1 MNPIV
6 SISLPAC
13 RRHTVVH
20 RIARTYWPWLRP
32 PIGSG
37 VAKARA
43 ESEGGCSDCLTV
55 TMSDSSASTQVS
67 ESVRIERDGDV
78 ALVIVNNP
86 PVNALSWHV
95 RQGLFDGITQATESG
110 ASAIV
115 VICDGRT
122 FIAGADIS
130 EFGGNVP
137 KAAGLQ
143 EVQAAME
150 DAPVPVIAAI
160 HGTALG
166 GGLEVA
172 LCADYRV
179 AVASA
184 KFGLP
189 EVNLGLL
196 PGAGG
201 TQRLPRLV
209 GVPKALE
216 MMTTGR
222 HVSSGEAK
230 EGGLVDDVVDSDDL
244 DDLRTAAV
252 AFANRAVAEN
262 MPRTRVR
269 DRNELVEQH
278 KGDDEV
284 FANFRKGIA
293 RKTRGF
299 LAPEYNIQCI
309 EAAANLP
316 FDDGLKVEGK
326 LFMELM
332 TGPQSA
338 AQRYYFFAERAANK
352 IPDIAKDTP
361 LIDVQHVGILG
372 AGTMGGGIA
381 MNFVNVGIPVT
392 IVERDQESLDRGLGV
407 VRKNYER
414 SRSTTAE
421 QVEERMALITGSTS
435 KQDFVECDMVIEAVF
450 EDMELKQS
458 IFKELDEICK
468 PGALLA
474 SNTSALDV
482 NEIAAVTSRPESV
495 IGMHFFSPANVMKLL
510 ENVRGDKSSDSV
522 VATTMAIGKKIN
534 KVSVMVGV
542 CPGFVGNRMLFMR
555 GAEAERMLMEGATP
569 AQIDNV
575 LYEFGFPMG
584 PFSMSDLAGLDI
596 GWKEETSS
604 SSTIREILCENGRRG
619 QKNGRGYYTYDPDT
633 RAATPDPEV
642 EQLIKDFAIS
652 KGHEQR
658 EVTDQEI
665 LERLLYPMVNEGAK
679 ILEEKIAI
687 RGSDIDVVWVNG
699 YGWPVYRGGPM
710 HWADGVGLAEIV
722 SKIKGYSESLGGRHW
737 ELSPLLEQL
746 ATDSGQL
753 QTHAS

>member
-1 MNPIV
+1 MRGGNWVIDG
-6 SISLPAC
+6 
-13 RRHTVVH
+13 
-20 RIARTYWPWLRP
+20 
-32 PIGSG
+32 GS
-37 VAKARA
+37 
-43 ESEGGCSDCLTV
+43 ESNLGPRVCLTV
-55 TMSDSSASTQVS
+55 AMS
-67 ESVRIERDGDV
+67 ESMELSQSVRLERDGDV

-95 RQGLFDGITQATESG
+95 RQGLFDGMTQAVESG
-110 ASAIV
+110 AKAIV

-150 DAPVPVIAAI
+150 DAPIPVIAAI

-172 LCADYRV
+172 LCAHYRV
-179 AVASA
+179 SVSSA
-184 KFGLP
+184 RFGLP

-222 HVSSGEAK
+222 HVSSAEAQA
-230 EGGLVDDVVDSDDL
+230 GGLVDEVISGDGL
-244 DDLRTAAV
+244 EELKLAAV
-252 AFANRAVAEN
+252 AFANKAVTEDL
-262 MPRTRVR
+262 PLVRVR
-269 DRNELVEQH
+269 DRDDKVAEA
-278 KGDDEV
+278 KGNDQL
-284 FANFRKGIA
+284 FADFRKSIA

-316 FDDGLKVEGK
+316 FDEGLKVEGK

-332 TGPQSA
+332 TGPQSG

-361 LIDVQHVGILG
+361 LIDVQKVGVLG

-392 IVERDQESLDRGLGV
+392 IVERDQASLDKGLDV

-421 QVEERMALITGSTS
+421 QVEERMSLITGSIS
-435 KQDFVECDMVIEAVF
+435 KQAFADCDMVIEAVF
-450 EDMELKQS
+450 EDMELKKT

-482 NEIAAVTSRPESV
+482 NEIASVTSRPESV

-522 VATTMAIGKKIN
+522 VATTMAIGKKIK

-569 AQIDNV
+569 AQIDSV
-575 LYEFGFPMG
+575 LYNFGFPMG

-642 EQLIKDFAIS
+642 EQLIKDFAVS

-658 EVTDQEI
+658 EVTEQEI

-710 HWADGVGLAEIV
+710 HWADSIGLAEIV
-722 SKIKGYSESLGGRHW
+722 SKIESYSESLGGKHW
-737 ELSPLLEQL
+737 DLSPLLKSL
-746 ATDSGQL
+746 AESGGQL

>member
-1 MNPIV
+1 M
-6 SISLPAC
+6 
-13 RRHTVVH
+13 
-20 RIARTYWPWLRP
+20 
-32 PIGSG
+32 
-37 VAKARA
+37 
-43 ESEGGCSDCLTV
+43 
-55 TMSDSSASTQVS
+55 S
-67 ESVRIERDGDV
+67 ESTELSQSVRLERDGDV

-95 RQGLFDGITQATESG
+95 RQGLFDGMTQAVESG
-110 ASAIV
+110 AKSIV

-172 LCADYRV
+172 LCAHYRV
-179 AVASA
+179 SVASA

-222 HVSSGEAK
+222 HVSSAEAQA
-230 EGGLVDDVVDSDDL
+230 GGLVDEVIAGNGL
-244 DDLRTAAV
+244 DELRAAAV
-252 AFANRAVAEN
+252 AFANKAVAEN
-262 MPRTRVR
+262 LPLVRVR
-269 DRNELVEQH
+269 DRDDKVAEA
-278 KGDDEV
+278 KGNDQL
-284 FANFRKGIA
+284 FADFRKSIA

-316 FDDGLKVEGK
+316 FDEGLKVESK

-332 TGPQSA
+332 TGPQSG

-361 LIDVQHVGILG
+361 LIDVQKVGILG

-392 IVERDQESLDRGLGV
+392 IVERDQASLDKGLGV

-435 KQDFVECDMVIEAVF
+435 KQDFADCDMVIEAVF
-450 EDMELKQS
+450 EDMELKKS

-482 NEIAAVTSRPESV
+482 NEIASVTSRPESV

-522 VATTMAIGKKIN
+522 VATTMAIGKKIK

-569 AQIDNV
+569 AQIDSV
-575 LYEFGFPMG
+575 LYDFGFPMG

-596 GWKEETSS
+596 GWKEEKSS

-642 EQLIKDFAIS
+642 EQLIKDFAVS

-710 HWADGVGLAEIV
+710 HWADSVGLAEIV
-722 SKIKGYSESLGGRHW
+722 SKIESYSESLGGKHW
-737 ELSPLLEQL
+737 DLSPLLKSL
-746 ATDSGQL
+746 AESGGQL